1 MFGSR
6 TAVLRLSCALA
17 AGASALLSGST
28 ALAQQTPQKPPV
40 QTFDIDAYDVD
51 GSTLLDQQTIEKAVY
66 PFLGPD
72 RTAADV
78 EAARA
83 ALEKAYRAKGFQ
95 SVVVEIPPQH
105 VSDRAL
111 KLHVI
116 EQPVGRLRVV
126 GSKYTELDKIKAHTP
141 SLAEGKVPDLGQAQ
155 QELEA
160 INRLPDRRVTPVVK
174 PGVVPGTI
182 DVDLKVKDELP
193 LHASVELNNDH
204 ARDTKPLRI
213 SGTVRYSDLWQ
224 LGHTVSFTYLTAPE
238 RTSDAQVFAGSYL
251 APVWGSPWSVLV
263 YGYDSNSDVATFG
276 GATVLGKGFAI
287 GMRGIYQLPS
297 PANLAQT
304 LTFGADFKH
313 FDEDVSLNT
322 GAPTQ
327 TPIDYAPLV
336 LSYSLQYAGQASS
349 ANMTVSG
356 TAGLRGLGGGA
367 IDFDEKRFLATGN
380 FVHLNLDADYTR
392 SLGNDQSIYLHF
404 LGQLANQPLV
414 SSEQFSAGGLTSVR
428 GYLQSEVVGDD
439 GILGQAELR
448 FPSFAPVLKFVPG
461 LDEWRFYVFADAAK
475 LWVLDPLPDQQDK
488 FTLYSVGVGSRMQ
501 LFDHIKGDLVIG
513 WPLRDGPVHDY
524 AHPYAFFS
532 VKSEF

>member
-17 AGASALLSGST
+17 ASASALLWGS
-28 ALAQQTPQKPPV
+28 AAAAQQAQAAPA

-51 GSTLLDQQTIEKAVY
+51 GARLLDQATIEKAVY
-66 PFLGPD
+66 PFLGPN
-72 RTAADV
+72 RTADDV

-83 ALEKAYRAKGFQ
+83 ALEKAYRARGYQ
-95 SVVVEIPPQH
+95 SVVVEIPSQH
-105 VSDRAL
+105 ISDRAL
-111 KLHVI
+111 KLHVV

-126 GSKYTELDKIKAHTP
+126 GSRYTELDKIKEHTP
-141 SLAEGKVPDLGQAQ
+141 SLAEGKVPDLGEAQ
-155 QELEA
+155 KELEA
-160 INRLPDRRVTPVVK
+160 INRLPDRRVTPVVR
-174 PGVVPGTI
+174 PGAVPGTI
-182 DVDLKVKDELP
+182 DVDLKVKDTLP
-193 LHASVELNNDH
+193 VHASVELNNDH
-204 ARDTKPLRI
+204 ARDTKPLRV

-238 RTSDAQVFAGSYL
+238 RMSDAQVFAGSYL
-251 APVWGSPWSVLV
+251 APVWGTPWNVLV
-263 YGYDSNSDVATFG
+263 YGYNSNSDVATFG
-276 GATVLGKGFAI
+276 GATVLGKGYAI
-287 GMRGIYQLPS
+287 GVRGIYQLPS
-297 PANLAQT
+297 PANLAQS
-304 LTFGADFKH
+304 LNFGADFKH
-313 FDEDVSLNT
+313 FDEDVILTS
-322 GAPTQ
+322 GDPTQ
-327 TPIDYAPLV
+327 TPIDYVPFV
-336 LSYSLQYAGQASS
+336 LSYSLQYAGQVSS
-349 ANMTVSG
+349 ANVTVSG
-356 TAGLRGLGGGA
+356 TAGLRGLGSGA
-367 IDFDEKRFLATGN
+367 GDFDQKRFHGAAN

-392 SLGNDQSIYLHF
+392 SLGNDQSIF
-404 LGQLANQPLV
+404 LRVSGQLANQPLV

-439 GILGQAELR
+439 GVLGQAELR

-475 LWVLDPLPDQQDK
+475 LWVQDPLADQQDR

-501 LFDHIKGDLVIG
+501 LLDHIKGDLVIG